1 MGRSMALSEAL
12 RQRFSDLVTKHR
24 VVLFMKGTRRAP
36 QCGFS
41 AQVVQILDELVP
53 DYEVVDV
60 FESPE
65 VRDGIKQFTNWPTI
79 PQVFIDGK
87 FVGGCDI
94 VREMYESSELQ
105 RLLGVNAAPVV
116 APRVTL
122 SGGARA
128 ALLAALESGEGDVLH
143 LEVSP
148 RFEYDLFVGPRK
160 SADVEATTE
169 GPSVFFDAAS
179 ARRVSAVNIDFV
191 AGANGGFKI
200 ESPDEPP
207 KVREMDV
214 TELKAR
220 LDRGDIQ
227 LFDVRP
233 SHERALASIA
243 AARALDAEGQEV
255 LRNLDRDTPIAFHCH
270 HGYRSQAAA
279 QQLLA
284 EGFRNVYNVRG
295 GIEAWSQLVD
305 PSVPRY

>member
-1 MGRSMALSEAL
+1 MALSEAL
-12 RQRFSDLVTKHR
+12 RQRFSDLVTNHR

-53 DYEVVDV
+53 NYEVVDV

-105 RLLGVNAAPVV
+105 RLLGVQTAPPV

-122 SGGARA
+122 SAAARA
-128 ALLAALESGEGDVLH
+128 ALAAALEGGEGDVLH

-148 RFEYDLFVGPRK
+148 RFEYDLFVGGRK
-160 SADVEATTE
+160 PTDIEAKTD

-179 ARRVSAVNIDFV
+179 ARRVSAVNIDFLG
-191 AGANGGFKI
+191 GAEGGFKI
-200 ESPDEPP
+200 ESPEEPP
-207 KVREMDV
+207 KVREIDAV
-214 TELKAR
+214 ELKAR
-220 LDRGDIQ
+220 LDRGEIQ

-243 AARALDAEGQEV
+243 AARPLDAEGQAI
-255 LRNLDRDTPIAFHCH
+255 LRDLDRDVPIAFHCH
-270 HGYRSQAAA
+270 HGFRSQAAA
-279 QQLLA
+279 QQMLA